1 MPWAPEDGSAPG
13 TVANALPY
21 TLEWAAF
28 PVNAVITARD
38 TYDFT
43 KVDALLDAITSRGHR
58 GVIRFYLDYPGRT
71 TGMPHYLLN
80 AGTDKSRQ
88 YDLHGNN
95 EISFSPNDD
104 EPAVQ
109 EMMLRFVAALGEK
122 YDGDPR
128 IGYITAGLYGFWGEE
143 HTWPYNGSV
152 SGENP
157 KGANWMPSDAFRARP
172 VKAWD
177 EAFDDTFIQNRYPTA
192 ATKAH
197 GMGYFDDSLGYATLE
212 GTSWHF
218 LPTLKEQGEAEA
230 WKIDPIGGELLR
242 GVGERVGG
250 VHEHGV
256 GALLRVVAAGGRPRG
271 SVGRDRGQPDHRVS
285 PAVNPAQAD
294 GDRDCASDAA
304 RGVPVEQLRPRAYRR
319 YPGRQS
325 PAEWSVG
332 RLRERHHGRAASRIP
347 GSDDAEPRTR
357 AEELTT
363 RPGPLEWGPGLSL
376 HLSRFFYFAW

>member
-230 WKIDPIGGELLR
+230 WKIAPIGGELLR

-256 GALLRVVAAGGRPRG
+256 GALLRVVAAGGHPRG
-271 SVGRDRGQPDHRVS
+271 SVGRNRGQFDH
-285 PAVNPAQAD
+285 
-294 GDRDCASDAA
+294 
-304 RGVPVEQLRPRAYRR
+304 
-319 YPGRQS
+319 
-325 PAEWSVG
+325 
-332 RLRERHHGRAASRIP
+332 
-347 GSDDAEPRTR
+347 
-357 AEELTT
+357 
-363 RPGPLEWGPGLSL
+363 
-376 HLSRFFYFAW
+376 